1 VIMPS
6 KYLREDETLIGISAI
21 LLSVIEKNGNL
32 SAIWES
38 VKKLDAI
45 GNFERFILALDL
57 LYMLDLIKVRNNEI
71 VRVNNDS

>member
-1 VIMPS
+1 MIMPS